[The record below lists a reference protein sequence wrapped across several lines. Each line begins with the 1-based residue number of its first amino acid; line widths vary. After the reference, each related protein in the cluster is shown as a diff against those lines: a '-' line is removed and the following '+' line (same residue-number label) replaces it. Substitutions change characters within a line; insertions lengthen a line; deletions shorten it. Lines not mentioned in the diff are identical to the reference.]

1 MSTPDSVT
9 IRPRAPSDVPTLIE
23 ILTDV
28 WNLTKYPVDGPPSFP
43 SRFQSTK
50 ALHSIVALYDGKLVG
65 HAELQDA
72 SGLNPLVV
80 ESLTSCAP
88 LSSYA
93 AFVSLFVDPAMQG
106 KGVGA
111 RLVTEAM
118 VWAKAQGRRLA
129 LIVLDKDT
137 AAIRMYERMGW
148 KRGIEYS
155 YESSLGVKYTAF
167 SYVAPA

>member
-1 MSTPDSVT
+1 MSTPNSVT

-43 SRFQSTK
+43 SRFQCTK
-50 ALHSIVALYDGKLVG
+50 ALHSIVALYNGKPVG

-80 ESLTSCAP
+80 EPLTSYAP

-93 AFVSLFVDPAMQG
+93 ALVSLFVDPAMQG
-106 KGVGA
+106 KGIGA
-111 RLVTEAM
+111 RLVKEAM
-118 VWAKAQGRRLA
+118 VWARVQGKRLV
-129 LIVLDKDT
+129 LVVLDKDT
-137 AAIRMYERMGW
+137 AAIRMYEKMGW
-148 KRGIEYS
+148 ERGIEYT

-167 SYVAPA
+167 SYVMPV